1 MWKTSTKQNFC
12 SQIYYNII
20 FYYNFQNIQIQ
31 VLENRKQ
38 KIVTKHNLN
47 HFIRSLLARDTQA
60 QPIFVEPKISLLK
73 YVKLKKH

>member
-20 FYYNFQNIQIQ
+20 FYYNSQNTQIQ

-38 KIVTKHNLN
+38 KIDTKHTLG
-47 HFIRSLLARDTQA
+47 SLIEFKHMVVLTNETQTMLSFSR
-60 QPIFVEPKISLLK
+60 IFKFNIFEFN
-73 YVKLKKH
+73 